1 MKVRDRI
8 LVITDLFLGALWADD
23 EFSEDE
29 QKAVR
34 KLLADLLGDGEAVLP
49 EAVEERIA
57 EFDPLKFDLEA
68 AAVDFAS
75 DPLMAKKRLMELV
88 GKLVKADGVVD
99 PREDEYLRRLGEC
112 LGVEPADYSDL
123 VLDYEIE
130 ELRERFEQLRVPPPP
145 MVDTKGRST
154 KPPPPPIVDP
164 GAAPTMNAPPAPLV
178 PSVPGPP
185 PMVPRSDEDE

>member
-1 MKVRDRI
+1 MTGGDAIERAAMKVRDRI

-34 KLLADLLGDGEAVLP
+34 KLLADLLGDGEALLP

-57 EFDPLKFDLEA
+57 EFDPLKIDLEA
-68 AAVDFAS
+68 AADA
-75 DPLMAKKRLMELV
+75 
-88 GKLVKADGVVD
+88 
-99 PREDEYLRRLGEC
+99 REDEYLGRLGDC
-112 LGVEPADYSDL
+112 LGVERTAYSDL

-130 ELRERFEQLRVPPPP
+130 ELREHFEQLRVPPPP
-145 MVDTKGRST
+145 MVDQKGRST
-154 KPPPPPIVDP
+154 KPPPPPIVEA
-164 GAAPTMNAPPAPLV
+164 GAAPVMNAPAAPPV

-185 PMVPRSDEDE
+185 PMVPREDDDER